1 MRFVEP
7 NTDRIRLRAN
17 AAKGATT
24 ALREAHEGRALLLTT
39 PGSVNWRSGGLS
51 NPIDITA
58 ASDPVWV
65 LESER
70 GSALITSDIEAPRLE
85 RDYRVSALGWDVLSA
100 PWYDDDARLS
110 LACAYAGVPALELLS
125 DAIGVGKNVRDSVVA
140 ARLTLSA
147 PEQEELR
154 ELGCLV
160 GRALG
165 AGLGAWKPGVTTDFD
180 TAAVISATLEAEG
193 AKAVCLIVGGDGRL
207 RALRHPL
214 SIGAVVHEAIMA
226 VVVARRAGLHCAAT
240 RIALRNAND
249 DIATSMKSVASVH
262 DAVVEASLP
271 GGTWGESVDALAAGY
286 EEIGQPGAWHEHFQ
300 GGPIGF
306 EQREFEL
313 APGQTDSPFWGLE
326 RRGPYAVAWNPSL
339 RGGAKLE
346 ETYLIG
352 EAVELVTVTPGWPLD
367 DGPMGAPRSSIKVM

>member
-7 NTDRIRLRAN
+7 NTRRLRLRADE
-17 AAKGATT
+17 ARRATSD
-24 ALREAHEGRALLLTT
+24 LRTTHEDRSLLLTT
-39 PGSVNWRSGGLS
+39 PGSVNWRTGGLS

-58 ASDPVWV
+58 TSDPVWV
-65 LESER
+65 LDSER

-85 RDYRVSALGWDVLSA
+85 RDYRVTELGWDVVSA

-110 LACAYAGVPALELLS
+110 LACDYAGVSAHELLS
-125 DAIGVGKNVRDSVVA
+125 DTAGIGNDIRDSVVA
-140 ARLTLSA
+140 TRLTLSA

-154 ELGCLV
+154 ELGSLV

-165 AGLGAWKPGVTTDFD
+165 VGLDAWKPGVTTDFD
-180 TAAVISATLEAEG
+180 TASAISATLEAEG
-193 AKAVCLIVGGDGRL
+193 ATAVCLIVGGDDRM
-207 RALRHPL
+207 RRLRHPL
-214 SIGAVVHEAIMA
+214 SVGAVVHEAMMA
-226 VVVARRAGLHCAAT
+226 VVVAQRAGLHVAAT
-240 RIALRNAND
+240 RIALRNVDD
-249 DIATSMKSVASVH
+249 DIATLMKSVASVH

-271 GGTWGESVDALAAGY
+271 GGTWGESVEALAAGY
-286 EEIGQPGAWHEHFQ
+286 EEIGQPNAWREHYQ

-313 APGQTDSPFWGLE
+313 APGHDDSPFWNLE
-326 RRGPYAVAWNPSL
+326 RRAPYAVAWNPSL

-352 EAVELVTVTPGWPLD
+352 DSVELLTRTPGWPLD
-367 DGPMGAPRSSIKVM
+367 DGPFGAPRSSIKVL